1 MRKEQQ
7 ILPAVAAA
15 IFNAKGE
22 VLLQRRRDV
31 NQWCIISGHVEFGE
45 SVEQAILREIVEETN
60 AKAEIKRFIGI
71 YSSPE
76 SQTYHHK
83 QKTVHYI
90 TSYFEA
96 SLQQEIPADYSK
108 DETYELQFFSIDQLP
123 ENLALM
129 NPYWLSDA
137 LTKDKVFMR

>member
-45 SVEQAILREIVEETN
+45 SVEQAILREIAEETN
-60 AKAEIKRFIGI
+60 ARAQIKRFIGI

-76 SQTYHHK
+76 SQTYYYK
-83 QKTVHYI
+83 GKTVHYI

-96 SLQQEIPADYSK
+96 RLQEEIPADYNK
-108 DETYELQFFSIDQLP
+108 GETYELQFFSVDQLP
-123 ENLALM
+123 DNMALI
-129 NPYWLSDA
+129 NPYWLNDA
-137 LTKDKVFMR
+137 LKKDKVFMR